1 MARNNNTQ
9 CKLLP
14 CVVHISSGQAMFHMK
29 QFQVLNYNVSCETIS
44 PAPHII
50 TTPYDNIVIMV
61 EINDRAL
68 LVFFAVL
75 VYNRKSS
82 LIFVPKQGT
91 ERLVK

>member
-29 QFQVLNYNVSCETIS
+29 QFQVLNYNVSCETFLQ
-44 PAPHII
+44 
-50 TTPYDNIVIMV
+50 PYDNIVIMV
-61 EINDRAL
+61 EINGRAL